1 MRTVNAFDVIR
12 ARRASLFGLAALWVL
27 MSGSAMAGFLDERS
41 PAARPPAARTAVEPA
56 VLSGFGQ
63 AWSGQLQASA
73 QNVPLHL
80 ALRILRPASEV
91 VEILI
96 PQDLMD
102 ISVTWPAEADRLT
115 VLREVATRNHLL
127 MKLDDGKLTVVK
139 SQAAAAAGKPAPAP
153 APAPTQTF
161 EVTAGDRSVRE
172 VLARWAR
179 TAGWTHEPVHW
190 ALDRDHPIQGA
201 AGAELFGA
209 DFRSAT
215 RKLLSSTELT
225 DRPVQPCFYLNKV
238 VRVIPRAELCDRTQ
252 P

>member
-1 MRTVNAFDVIR
+1 MRTVNTLDVIR
-12 ARRASLFGLAALWVL
+12 ACRGGLLGLAALCALTSSPAV
-27 MSGSAMAGFLDERS
+27 AGFLDERS
-41 PAARPPAARTAVEPA
+41 SAARSTVASTPAEPE

-63 AWSGQLQASA
+63 AWSGKLEASA
-73 QNVPLHL
+73 QSVPLHL

-91 VEILI
+91 VEVLL
-96 PQDLMD
+96 PQDLSD
-102 ISVTWPAEADRLT
+102 LSVSWSAGAQRLA
-115 VLREVATRNHLL
+115 VLRDVATSNHLR
-127 MKLDDGKLTVVK
+127 MQLDGGKLTVRR
-139 SQAAAAAGKPAPAP
+139 SEAAAVAARPAPAP
-153 APAPTQTF
+153 APAF
-161 EVTAGDRSVRE
+161 EVTTGDRSVRE

-179 TAGWTHEPVHW
+179 TAGWTHEPIHW

-201 AGAELFGA
+201 AGAELFGG

-215 RKLLSSTELT
+215 RKLLASTELT